1 MITNLTTMDV
11 LESCPKHN
19 MVAYLE
25 KTEGNAE
32 CPAKSKIINNVR
44 YITATVS
51 CARPGLS
58 LKHNKKM
65 IFFLM
70 NVMGIDSSTKSAI
83 FDAIPQLIRV
93 QKAPLGTNSP
103 INNATHSSGGT
114 WEVGKSAKAEPSV
127 HKDPL
132 FDELADDNIGL
143 YGD

>member
-1 MITNLTTMDV
+1 MYSL
-11 LESCPKHN
+11 
-19 MVAYLE
+19 
-25 KTEGNAE
+25 
-32 CPAKSKIINNVR
+32 